1 MQLYLTLHSAV
12 VSKNKNNAL
21 MPNIRVHFNLDQLT
35 CGNDTAGVAW
45 ESRGIIV
52 TPL

>member
-21 MPNIRVHFNLDQLT
+21 RPNIGFTLT
-35 CGNDTAGVAW
+35 WTSLPVGMTLLVWPGRA
-45 ESRGIIV
+45 EE
-52 TPL
+52 